1 MAVTLQQI
9 AALAGVSRGTV
20 DRVIHNRGRVNPEVG
35 AKVRRI
41 ADELGYPYE
50 YTAPQE
56 PIPASRAR
64 IGVLLTGSETPVAQ
78 EMAAGAREAADLLRE
93 KGTQVLVRTIP
104 GNDTARQLACLD
116 ELIGAGAHAL
126 ALTTPSDPAVL
137 ERLRTLTE
145 SGLAVVL
152 LGADSDAVDRLCYL
166 GADNRKCGAAA
177 AGLLRLMLPDG
188 GKVLPLT
195 GHPTSPAHRQRYASF
210 AESFENA
217 PDFELLP
224 LQSCFNQDDFASEI
238 LLHTLEQYPDLR
250 GVYIV
255 AGGVHGICQAL
266 ENAGLTGR
274 LRVIGHDLTE
284 QTRVHLERGSLSAL
298 LDQQWRV
305 QGRRAVLLLAE
316 YLTTG
321 QLPDD
326 REVSAPISIL
336 TRELL

>member
-64 IGVLLTGSETPVAQ
+64 IGVILTASETPAVQ
-78 EMAAGAREAADLLRE
+78 DMAAGAREAAGLLRE
-93 KGTQVLVRTIP
+93 RGTQVLVHTIP
-104 GNDTARQLACLD
+104 GNDSARQLASID

-126 ALTTPSDPAVL
+126 VLTTPTDPAVL
-137 ERLRTLTE
+137 ERLRTLTD

-152 LGADSDAVDRLCYL
+152 LGTDSDAVDRLYYV
-166 GADNRKCGAAA
+166 GTDDRKCGAAA
-177 AGLLRLMLPDG
+177 GGLLRLMLPDG

-195 GHPTSPAHRQRYASF
+195 GHLTSAAHRQRYASF
-210 AESFENA
+210 TQSFENFS
-217 PDFELLP
+217 DFELLP

-238 LLHTLEQYPDLR
+238 LLHTLEENPDLR
-250 GVYIV
+250 GVYVV
-255 AGGVHGICQAL
+255 AGGLHGVCRAL
-266 ENAGLTGR
+266 ENTGLSGR
-274 LRVIGHDLTE
+274 LRVIGHELTE
-284 QTRVHLERGSLSAL
+284 QTRAHLERGSLSAL
-298 LDQQWRV
+298 LDRHCRE

-316 YLTTG
+316 YLTSG
-321 QLPDD
+321 QRPDED
-326 REVSAPISIL
+326 PEPVPVSIL